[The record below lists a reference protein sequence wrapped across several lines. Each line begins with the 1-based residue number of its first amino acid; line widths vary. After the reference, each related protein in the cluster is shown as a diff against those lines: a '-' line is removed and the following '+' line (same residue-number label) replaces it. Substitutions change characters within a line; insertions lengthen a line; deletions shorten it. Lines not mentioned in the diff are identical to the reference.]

1 MELNQIYNED
11 CIEGM
16 KRIPDASIDV
26 ILTDPP
32 YKYLPEDFDRD
43 FDEGAFFKEAD
54 RVLKPDGWII
64 LFGRGTSFYR
74 WNTRLAEIG
83 YHLKE
88 EIIWDKCYNSSPTAV
103 LQRFHE
109 TISVHCKGTA
119 SIRKCRV
126 PYMEKRVPDT
136 DKIISDIKRLS
147 AILHNPTELASVE
160 GYLRTGNLEYHDT
173 NRPMGI
179 TVQATL
185 PSPSR
190 CASVARSM
198 KEGLLEASIIKIRR
212 DHYNTIHPTQKPVRL
227 LERLLNLVIPEQTG
241 IILDPFSG
249 SGSTALA
256 CKNTG
261 RDFIG
266 FEIDQKYWAAA
277 VERLQKKEK

>member
-83 YHLKE
+83 YHFKE

-147 AILHNPTELASVE
+147 VILHNPTELASVE
-160 GYLRTGNLEYHDT
+160 DYLRTGNLEYFGT

-212 DHYNTIHPTQKPVRL
+212 DITTQSIRPRNPSDCSK
-227 LERLLNLVIPEQTG
+227 G
-241 IILDPFSG
+241 FSI
-249 SGSTALA
+249 SSFPNRRESSST
-256 CKNTG
+256 
-261 RDFIG
+261 RS
-266 FEIDQKYWAAA
+266 AAA
-277 VERLQKKEK
+277 VPPPLPARIRDGTSSASR